1 MKSRREF
8 FKPAAL
14 LGALGAAGLPPLGL
28 PPGDEFWSAPAERW
42 TAPKLWSGENLPPD
56 HYIKDVR
63 QVDLP
68 PLNRE

>member
-14 LGALGAAGLPPLGL
+14 LGALGAAGLPP
-28 PPGDEFWSAPAERW
+28 GDEFWSAPAECW
-42 TAPKLWSGENLPPD
+42 TAPKLWSGENLPAD